1 MSLELQN
8 MHLTIQQKDR
18 ELKDAYRREEK
29 TNKSSV
35 KVKTQFDA
43 LFKEQQNDNNV
54 IETSAEQEFQCTHPK
69 SKGGHIVYQCKGVDN
84 MGNWDGERRYSEF
97 FKLHQVLST
106 RWPGVPIPTLPPK
119 KAIGNKELKF
129 LNERRFY
136 LERFLKKMAPFE
148 FILNSTEF

>member
-1 MSLELQN
+1 MADKVEE
-8 MHLTIQQKDR
+8 MKEGER
-18 ELKDAYRREEK
+18 EDAPTEVIDEK
-29 TNKSSV
+29 NV
-35 KVKTQFDA
+35 DPDDA
-43 LFKEQQNDNNV
+43 SKLDENLFKEQQNDNNV

-97 FKLHQVLST
+97 YKLHQVLST